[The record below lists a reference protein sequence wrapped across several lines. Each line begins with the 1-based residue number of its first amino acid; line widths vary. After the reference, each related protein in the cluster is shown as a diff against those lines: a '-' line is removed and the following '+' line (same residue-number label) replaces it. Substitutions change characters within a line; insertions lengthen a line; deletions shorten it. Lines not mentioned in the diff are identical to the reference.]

1 MIAVHAIQMAFH
13 EISFSSIEYSLLMF
27 PLGLTQI
34 YAHQTREK
42 EREKT
47 HESDRDKEREKQLA
61 AIL

>member
-1 MIAVHAIQMAFH
+1 MAFH

-61 AIL
+61 AVL